1 MKGLL
6 SGLIALLLT
15 FGGGYFYGKHV
26 EAEAQQVEI
35 NKLNTQARIKEQ
47 ALATAVTTTAEAL
60 RKTNEKAKTVTKERD
75 AAIDSGALKL
85 RVPVKTTCPVYT
97 PTDTPSPSGDN
108 RGEASAEL
116 DREIAKALVAITD
129 EGNRAIEKLN
139 ACISLYNQAL
149 ESQKGIK

>member
-139 ACISLYNQAL
+139 ACITMYNQAL

>member
-15 FGGGYFYGKHV
+15 FGGGYFYGKYV
-26 EAEAQQVEI
+26 EREAQQVEV
-35 NKLNTQARIKEQ
+35 NRLNTEARAKEQ
-47 ALATAVTTTAEAL
+47 ALAAAVTTTADAL
-60 RKTNEKAKTVTKERD
+60 RKTNEKAKLATQQRD

-85 RVPVKTTCPVYT
+85 RLKATCPV
-97 PTDTPSPSGDN
+97 PAATDTPSPSGDN

-139 ACISLYNQAL
+139 ACMDLYNKAL
-149 ESQKGIK
+149 ESQKGMK